1 MALKIAG
8 ISVVDDGYNIVNI
21 KKSQIQSLGVGIPA
35 PYGSGNI
42 KAFGELRSNFSD
54 VRLKENILPI
64 LDALAKVRTLHGV
77 TYNANLLSEK
87 FGYTSKKL
95 VVGLL
100 AHEVDLVQPEA
111 VSLAPFDVTEN
122 YSTGEEVSKSGENY
136 LTIQYEKLVPLLIES
151 IKELSD
157 RLEKLEGK

>member
-42 KAFGELRSNFSD
+42 KAFGELKSNFSD

-64 LDALAKVRTLHGV
+64 MNAINKVKTLHGV
-77 TYNANLLSEK
+77 TYNANLLSQK
-87 FGYTSKKL
+87 FGFSSQST
-95 VVGLL
+95 VGLL
-100 AHEVDLVQPEA
+100 AHEVELIQPEA
-111 VSLAPFDVTEN
+111 VSLAPFDVVEN
-122 YSTGEEVSKSGENY
+122 YSTGEETSKSGENY

-151 IKELSD
+151 IKELND
-157 RLEKLEGK
+157 RIEKIEGK